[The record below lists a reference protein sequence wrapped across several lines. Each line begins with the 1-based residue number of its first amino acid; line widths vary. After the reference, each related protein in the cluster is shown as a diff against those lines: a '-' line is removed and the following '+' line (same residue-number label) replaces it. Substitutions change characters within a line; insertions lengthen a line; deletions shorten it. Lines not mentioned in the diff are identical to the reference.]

1 MLRRCGKYFHP
12 VGRVALARGF
22 FGPPAPLGGPGPRHL
37 VDELERRFD
46 RLQRELF
53 GHHGHGPWAP
63 AWRPF
68 AEHPTDTETFRLR
81 NPIIEENGVK
91 KFKVSFDVRRF
102 KPEEVKVST
111 DKDTCTLLI
120 EASHKDE
127 HSSFEFSRKL
137 KVPEGVKLTDIT
149 ANYSADGVIE
159 FEAPY
164 IEPPQPDPPKPQA
177 IEIKHN

>member
-12 VGRVALARGF
+12 VGRFALTRGF
-22 FGPPAPLGGPGPRHL
+22 FGPPAPLGGPRHL
-37 VDELERRFD
+37 ADELERRFN
-46 RLQRELF
+46 RLQREIF
-53 GHHGHGPWAP
+53 GLHGPAHWAP

-68 AEHPTDTETFRLR
+68 AEHPTDIETFRLR
-81 NPIIEENGVK
+81 NPIIEENGQK
-91 KFKVSFDVRRF
+91 LFKVSFDVRRF

-120 EASHKDE
+120 EANHKDE
-127 HSSFEFSRKL
+127 HSSFEFSRKI
-137 KVPEGVKLTDIT
+137 KVPEGVKLTEIT
-149 ANYSADGVIE
+149 ANYSADGTLD

-164 IEPPQPDPPKPQA
+164 TEPAKEDPPKPQA